1 MAMMVSGTLLV
12 AAAMALDFIFRFRMT
27 RIGHKW
33 ALLQG
38 GVFDYRKYHKVRTE
52 LGWAAWPV
60 YLMWAMV
67 TCGIA
72 LLIAGFFTHFG
83 THPMR

>member
-1 MAMMVSGTLLV
+1 MAMLVSGFFLI
-12 AAAMALDFIFRFRMT
+12 AAAMVLDFIFRLRMT

-33 ALLQG
+33 ALLKG
-38 GVFDYRKYHKVRTE
+38 GTFDYTEYHKVRRE
-52 LGWAAWPV
+52 HGWAAWPV

-83 THPMR
+83 THPTR